1 MSPADDLYK
10 QFGPRPGP
18 TGSNG
23 RFKHKYTFYVY
34 VMKLGRKMRAAPRG
48 FSAQMGDSNTN
59 IHFMF
64 MFTSGGDEARA

>member
-1 MSPADDLYK
+1 
-10 QFGPRPGP
+10 
-18 TGSNG
+18 
-23 RFKHKYTFYVY
+23 
-34 VMKLGRKMRAAPRG
+34 MKLGRNMRAAPRG